1 MNETT
6 VSFKSAELIDCFRLP
21 TTFTH
26 WFGVFIYLPVNY
38 VTQRLHN
45 TFPTLL

>member
-6 VSFKSAELIDCFRLP
+6 FSFKPAEFIDCFRLP

-26 WFGVFIYLPVNY
+26 RFAVFIYLPVNY

-45 TFPTLL
+45 TFPPFL